1 MAAPPKRSETA
12 KEGLALLKRGST
24 VKKYGRQG
32 KPHATLFR
40 LSDDETLLGWEGRGL
55 NKLKRRAVRIC
66 DLVELLVG
74 HESVVFLEARAPG
87 AEHMSM
93 SLRLLK
99 AQRPDDD
106 DRDTLDLSCDDEETF
121 GLWVAALRALLA
133 EQQSSRA
140 AAVEQPAAALRGAH
154 APQEGQ
160 AAPAGAASAE
170 VAGAAVPE
178 ERVRDLQRQQQLQ
191 QQAQAAI
198 EQGAVPKEEPAAAEE
213 PATTTAATAT
223 AATATAATAATA
235 RAAT

>member
-12 KEGLALLKRGST
+12 KEGLALLKRGSI

-133 EQQSSRA
+133 EQQASRA
-140 AAVEQPAAALRGAH
+140 AAVHQPAATLRGAH
-154 APQEGQ
+154 ATRVRFQEGEG
-160 AAPAGAASAE
+160 AAAGAASAE
-170 VAGAAVPE
+170 VAQAAVPE
-178 ERVRDLQRQQQLQ
+178 QRTL
-191 QQAQAAI
+191 
-198 EQGAVPKEEPAAAEE
+198 GWV
-213 PATTTAATAT
+213 
-223 AATATAATAATA
+223 
-235 RAAT
+235 